1 MYNHS
6 QKYHFVYL
14 YDETTRKEGAQL
26 RATMPDWIIQHSI
39 DILREKEREA
49 ERAKVGAVAAASL
62 EAAATT
68 AGANSGATPQPPTK
82 GAQTLHAHQVQ
93 LDSYLYKLIGR
104 KTCLMSVI
112 LTATNANIFLH
123 RVNQRQTAPLLPPLS
138 SPGLRRCPP
147 APRLT
152 SRC

>member
-62 EAAATT
+62 EAAAAGTNS
-68 AGANSGATPQPPTK
+68 AGAPPPPTK

-93 LDSYLYKLIGR
+93 LDSLIKYSR
-104 KTCLMSVI
+104 K
-112 LTATNANIFLH
+112 H
-123 RVNQRQTAPLLPPLS
+123 
-138 SPGLRRCPP
+138 
-147 APRLT
+147 
-152 SRC
+152 

>member
-1 MYNHS
+1 MMYNHS

-62 EAAATT
+62 EAAT
-68 AGANSGATPQPPTK
+68 AGANSGAPPPPTK
-82 GAQTLHAHQVQ
+82 GAQTLHAHQVHSE
-93 LDSYLYKLIGR
+93 SYV
-104 KTCLMSVI
+104 M
-112 LTATNANIFLH
+112 
-123 RVNQRQTAPLLPPLS
+123 
-138 SPGLRRCPP
+138 
-147 APRLT
+147 
-152 SRC
+152 

>member
-1 MYNHS
+1 M
-6 QKYHFVYL
+6 YL

-62 EAAATT
+62 EAAAAAGTNS
-68 AGANSGATPQPPTK
+68 AGAPPPPTK

-93 LDSYLYKLIGR
+93 LRFFD
-104 KTCLMSVI
+104 
-112 LTATNANIFLH
+112 
-123 RVNQRQTAPLLPPLS
+123 
-138 SPGLRRCPP
+138 
-147 APRLT
+147 
-152 SRC
+152 